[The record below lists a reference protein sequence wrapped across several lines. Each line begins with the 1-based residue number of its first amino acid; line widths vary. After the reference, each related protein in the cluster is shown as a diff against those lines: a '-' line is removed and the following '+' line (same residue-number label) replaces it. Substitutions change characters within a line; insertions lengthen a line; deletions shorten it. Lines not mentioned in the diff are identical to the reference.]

1 MAKTLHCLPVIFAGT
16 VRAGIS
22 VCIIVWLSAAQAYA
36 ADVRMAISSTPLSAP
51 FIIAIENGYFT
62 QQGVKPI
69 PTLYQGGHRTISAVF
84 AGDADI
90 ATSSEAVVMFNAFKR
105 NDFRVLAT
113 FVSSDNDN
121 KILAPVDRNI
131 KSIGDLRGR
140 KIGTIRN
147 AAAHFFL
154 SQTLQLAG
162 VPDSAVTIIGIDP
175 EKADIALESHEVD
188 AVAVWEPY
196 GYLLSAKYGAQILAL
211 PHGRAY
217 METFNALATADYI
230 SQNSDSA
237 DAVLRGL
244 IQAINFI
251 NTHPE
256 RAQSIVASFLKQD
269 LASVKA
275 VWLGLRFKVGLDQW
289 LITTLETEAT
299 WAKKEKLVDPG
310 TSPNFLDFLAL
321 RPLDRVNSAAITI
334 YR

>member
-1 MAKTLHCLPVIFAGT
+1 MAKTFHCLPVIFART
-16 VRAGIS
+16 ISAGIS

-140 KIGTIRN
+140 KIGTIPVSYT
-147 AAAHFFL
+147 HL
-154 SQTLQLAG
+154 TL
-162 VPDSAVTIIGIDP
+162 PT
-175 EKADIALESHEVD
+175 K
-188 AVAVWEPY
+188 
-196 GYLLSAKYGAQILAL
+196 
-211 PHGRAY
+211 R
-217 METFNALATADYI
+217 
-230 SQNSDSA
+230 
-237 DAVLRGL
+237 
-244 IQAINFI
+244 
-251 NTHPE
+251 
-256 RAQSIVASFLKQD
+256 IV
-269 LASVKA
+269 
-275 VWLGLRFKVGLDQW
+275 
-289 LITTLETEAT
+289 
-299 WAKKEKLVDPG
+299 
-310 TSPNFLDFLAL
+310 
-321 RPLDRVNSAAITI
+321 
-334 YR
+334 